1 MRREIQDFSWLFF
14 IFAVVASI
22 FSVLFVLFAWAF
34 GRGERVFYWLA
45 FSSEVY
51 AFVSAIVILIFLIAL
66 IVFVVMRIYS
76 RLYDGKI
83 EDNGRAKNAILLLLG
98 SVIFIT
104 FTPMFLF
111 RQSGPFG
118 NWWNRDDEQLNITT
132 YRLYQYASD
141 IRGPYYYYVYEC
153 DQYDYFCTEIYSRA
167 ELSIERDVGEIVP
180 GSEKLVSDVASN
192 TLALEINGEVVYI
205 HHP

>member
-1 MRREIQDFSWLFF
+1 MHDFSWILL
-14 IFAVVASI
+14 IFAIIASI
-22 FSVLFVLFAWAF
+22 FSILFVLFAWAF

-45 FSSEVY
+45 FGSEMY
-51 AFVSAIVILIFLIAL
+51 GFASAIAILIFLVAL
-66 IVFVVMRIYS
+66 IIFVVMRIYS
-76 RLYDGKI
+76 RLYQARI
-83 EDNGRAKNAILLLLG
+83 EDKRRADNAMLLLLG
-98 SVIFIT
+98 AVIFIT
-104 FTPMFLF
+104 FVPMFLF
-111 RQSGPFG
+111 GPSGY
-118 NWWNRDDEQLNITT
+118 WWNRDAEKLNAFT

-180 GSEKLVSDVASN
+180 GSEKLVSDTASN
-192 TLALEINGEVVYI
+192 TLVLEINGEVVYT